1 MESMYMYKLSK
12 IFNDLILSSSIKIS
26 FYNTTTIMWMSC
38 LLFYKWVH
46 FQLWMFNLY
55 YLFTYLFPNLPP
67 LCPSLTESLTPP
79 PFFSQRGCPFHSI
92 LPPWHNQI
100 YARLGIFLSHCG
112 QTRKLCW
119 WMYFT
124 VRLQLRDRPCSSY

>member
-79 PFFSQRGCPFHSI
+79 PFFSERVPLPQYPATMAQSNLCKIRHLPLPLWPDKEALLVDVFHS
-92 LPPWHNQI
+92 Q
-100 YARLGIFLSHCG
+100 A
-112 QTRKLCW
+112 TA
-119 WMYFT
+119 
-124 VRLQLRDRPCSSY
+124 